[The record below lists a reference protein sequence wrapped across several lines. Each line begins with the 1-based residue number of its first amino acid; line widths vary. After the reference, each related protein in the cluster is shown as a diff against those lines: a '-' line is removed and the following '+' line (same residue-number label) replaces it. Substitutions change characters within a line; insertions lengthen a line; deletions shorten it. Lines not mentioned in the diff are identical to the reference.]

1 MFSFLAFCCRQLWR
15 HAGSCENS
23 TQGLNTEIFYYSF
36 AALKTSLQKNSSH
49 TSETKMF
56 LTQFETKPFQFPNIL
71 PGRLNSC
78 ETFCFTEILLPKPC
92 AKSASETRFPGG
104 RMNWEKFVTTAIFFR
119 QLLQA
124 PPCFSIGVVSR
135 T

>member
-49 TSETKMF
+49 ISETKMF

-78 ETFCFTEILLPKPC
+78 ETFCFTEILLPKRQIC
-92 AKSASETRFPGG
+92 FRNTFPG
-104 RMNWEKFVTTAIFFR
+104 RTYELEKICYHSNFLSSIAPGTAMLFD
-119 QLLQA
+119 
-124 PPCFSIGVVSR
+124 
-135 T
+135 